1 MESKTKTLFYG
12 YIGVLCLCL
21 VYRLLCFFFPT
32 WEFGSWNRLVVAATV
47 STSVFCISDAIEQR
61 NDLSKMKQRQVE
73 ILEVKQHY
81 LAEKTLQSINK
92 TIDDAY
98 DYMKD
103 AELLRLKD
111 RIESILSP
119 NEISNRQRIS
129 IKTYIDFIGFLAFL
143 IILLF
148 DWAYRFAYPFQEI
161 LAIFAFIVV
170 LFNVGYKEAK
180 IKEIEEEY
188 NKRLSIFEKQELA
201 TAIVTIYS
209 EKRRKEE

>member
-21 VYRLLCFFFPT
+21 IYRLLCVFFPN
-32 WEFGSWNRLVVAATV
+32 WEFESWNRLVVAATV
-47 STSVFCISDAIEQR
+47 STSVFCISDSIEQR
-61 NDLSKMKQRQVE
+61 NDLSKMKQRQAE

-92 TIDDAY
+92 AIDDSY

-103 AELLRLKD
+103 AEALRLKD

-119 NEISNRQRIS
+119 NEISNKQRIS
-129 IKTYIDFIGFLAFL
+129 LKTYIDFIGFIAFL

-148 DWAYRFAYPFQEI
+148 DWAYKFAYPFQEI
-161 LAIFAFIVV
+161 LTIFAFIVV
-170 LFNVGYKEAK
+170 LFNVGYKETK

-188 NKRLSIFEKQELA
+188 NKRLSLFEKQELA
-201 TAIVTIYS
+201 TAIMSIY
-209 EKRRKEE
+209 EKRGKD